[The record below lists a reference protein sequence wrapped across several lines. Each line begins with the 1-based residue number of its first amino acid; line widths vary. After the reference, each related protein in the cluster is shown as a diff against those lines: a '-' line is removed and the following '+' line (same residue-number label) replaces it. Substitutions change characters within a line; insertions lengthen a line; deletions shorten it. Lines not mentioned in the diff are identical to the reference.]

1 MMEGVSPQ
9 LLLLGSPQLLRA
21 EYLADAASKENNHYT
36 YGRDFA
42 LSSSRGKMNYRL
54 GQKV

>member
-1 MMEGVSPQ
+1 MMERVSPQ
-9 LLLLGSPQLLRA
+9 LLLLGSPQPLRA
-21 EYLADAASKENNHYT
+21 EYLADAASKENSHYT